1 MDSNRVHDLLRA
13 FLPDGT
19 PPDRVFSA
27 EVLERA
33 RACHERLE
41 RLGFRLESG
50 RALLRIR
57 NEEAGFAFVA
67 HLSHPDDLGERR
79 ALFRALRTRF
89 GTRRERWFPW
99 LFAAGPR
106 VSETYEAL
114 RYLIELCQEAR
125 NREPRAA

>member
-1 MDSNRVHDLLRA
+1 MASNDAHELLRA
-13 FLPDGT
+13 FLPDA
-19 PPDRVFSA
+19 PLDRVFSP
-27 EVLERA
+27 EVLERT
-33 RACHERLE
+33 RAYYRRLE
-41 RLGFRLESG
+41 QLGFRLEPG

-57 NEEAGFAFVA
+57 NDEADFSFVA

-79 ALFRALRTRF
+79 ALFRALRSRF

-114 RYLIELCQEAR
+114 RYLIERCQEAR